1 MLFPGKNLNQPTNR
15 FFKEK
20 RYFLKK
26 YKPFDSGMGTTRFV
40 TYGKQLYIFLRLSSF
55 ILFSY
60 YAI

>member
-1 MLFPGKNLNQPTNR
+1 
-15 FFKEK
+15 
-20 RYFLKK
+20 
-26 YKPFDSGMGTTRFV
+26 MGTTRFV